1 MHSTEFFTFE
11 TGQATDVGCVRSV
24 NEDSFLSRPEAGLWV
39 VADGM
44 GGHAAGDFASRTIVQ
59 QLYSVGLSGAPDDFQ
74 ARFMDR
80 LGRANDSIREH
91 AETLGGG
98 TIGATMVALLV
109 QGADYACIWSGDSR
123 IYRLRDG
130 ALQKQTKDH
139 TEVQALLDAQSITP
153 DEAARWP
160 RRNVITR
167 AIGVSASPE
176 CDVVGDRAAVGDV
189 FLLCSD
195 GLTEH
200 VSDLEIGETLN
211 TNGPQSAC
219 DKLIALTLERGARD
233 NVTVIVLRI
242 APAPEPE
249 LDDAMAVG
257 ETALDLEPDADE
269 RTQPPFT
276 PNDAS

>member
-1 MHSTEFFTFE
+1 MFSTEFFTFE
-11 TGQATDVGCVRSV
+11 TGQATDVGRVRSV

-59 QLYSVGLSGAPDDFQ
+59 QLYSIGLSGSPADFQ

-80 LGRANDSIREH
+80 LGRANDEIKEH
-91 AETLGGG
+91 AAALDKGA
-98 TIGATMVALLV
+98 IGATLVALLV
-109 QGADYACIWSGDSR
+109 QGPDYACIWSGDSR

-130 ALQKQTKDH
+130 ALQQQTRDH
-139 TEVQALLDAQSITP
+139 TEVQALLDAGSITEQ
-153 DEAARWP
+153 EAETWP

-176 CDVVGDRAAVGDV
+176 CDVTGGRLLAEDT

-200 VSDLEIGETLN
+200 LNDSEIAQILAEHT
-211 TNGPQSAC
+211 PQEAC

-233 NVTVIVLRI
+233 NVTVIVMHCLP
-242 APAPEPE
+242 PAEPE
-249 LDDAMAVG
+249 LAGADAVAETEDDA
-257 ETALDLEPDADE
+257 
-269 RTQPPFT
+269 
-276 PNDAS
+276 